1 MEHLNTRQ
9 EIGAGWR
16 RIYRPRRMP
25 EGQMRFRR
33 DFVRLAL
40 PGDTGGRRLAAS
52 GRLRSL
58 SLLFMLVAVLA
69 ACAPLPRTA
78 KPGWRPSPIEIR
90 TADYG
95 AYPSDYETIVKGW
108 YLRSLKD
115 PDSARFGRITRPL
128 REHAIRNQFRKE
140 AVYGYS
146 VCARVNAR
154 NSFGGYTGFKTR
166 WFLIR
171 NGRIVRTSP
180 PRFHIYIGR
189 PYRCIDGPKTG

>member
-1 MEHLNTRQ
+1 MEHLTTRL
-9 EIGAGWR
+9 GLDSGGR
-16 RIYRPRRMP
+16 LIYRPQPMSDR
-25 EGQMRFRR
+25 QKRFCR
-33 DFVRLAL
+33 DLARLAP
-40 PGDTGGRRLAAS
+40 PGETGGCQFAQF
-52 GRLRSL
+52 GPLRTL
-58 SLLFMLVAVLA
+58 WSLLMLVTVLA
-69 ACAPLPRTA
+69 SCAPLPRTE
-78 KPGWRPSPIEIR
+78 KPGWRPSPIEIQ

-95 AYPSDYETIVKGW
+95 AYPSDYETIVKAW

-128 REHAIRNQFRKE
+128 REHAIRNQLRKE
-140 AVYGYS
+140 AIYGYS

-189 PYRCIDGPKTG
+189 PYRCIDGPKSG